1 MYHLLFFLY
10 VLLQVTRFAIP
21 WDDELKEPIKQELL
35 SPSGSKLM
43 DDVDLDVSEMDAAME
58 A

>member
-1 MYHLLFFLY
+1 M
-10 VLLQVTRFAIP
+10 TRFAIP
-21 WDDELKEPIKQELL
+21 WDDEVKEPIKQELL
-35 SPSGSKLM
+35 SPSGRKVM

>member
-1 MYHLLFFLY
+1 M
-10 VLLQVTRFAIP
+10 LLQVTRFAIP

-35 SPSGSKLM
+35 SPSLSKLM
-43 DDVDLDVSEMDAAME
+43 DDVDLDVSEMDAAMK